1 MKRTEFIN
9 TLEILKNDK
18 EPQKGFSIRRT
29 LKTLQQAK
37 KMELVYEYIK
47 NLKKGEEED
56 GWTRQEIYW
65 NF

>member
-18 EPQKGFSIRRT
+18 EPQKGFSVRRT

-56 GWTRQEIYW
+56 G
-65 NF
+65 